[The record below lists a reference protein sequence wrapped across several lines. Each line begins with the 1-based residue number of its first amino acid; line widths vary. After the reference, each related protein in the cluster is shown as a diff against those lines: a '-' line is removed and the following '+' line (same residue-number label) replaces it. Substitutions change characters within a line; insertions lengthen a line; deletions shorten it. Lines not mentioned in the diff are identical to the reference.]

1 MRSYFAIELT
11 PGPYGGGYFEGK
23 ASFRLDNLKLIFNKV
38 PVKIDTGCSTST
50 IPIRK
55 LGVSKIVCN
64 KIKEK
69 DIRDNRKSVLSY
81 GIETGGNIHFKP
93 VTKHQ
98 QLKCPALKFEHTI
111 YDFEIEGVKIPISSI
126 YLNYDR
132 SSNILIGM
140 DILEKMVTYIDI
152 SKKNGKLM
160 LFSAP
165 RENVDSD
172 FCYEMKNHFG
182 VDIRNLQNE

>member
-23 ASFRLDNLKLIFNKV
+23 ASFRLDNLNLVFNKV

-50 IPIRK
+50 IPVRK

-69 DIRDNRKSVLSY
+69 DIRENIKSVLSY
-81 GIETGGNIHFKP
+81 GIETGGNIHLKP

-98 QLKCPALKFEHTI
+98 QLKCSALKFKHTI
-111 YDFEIEGVKIPISSI
+111 YDFEIEGVGIPVSSI

-140 DILEKMVTYIDI
+140 DILEQMVSHIDI
-152 SKKNGKLM
+152 SKKTGKLM
-160 LFSAP
+160 LLSAP
-165 RENVDSD
+165 RENVNSD
-172 FCYEMKNHFG
+172 FYYEMKNHFG
-182 VDIRNLQNE
+182 VEIQKL